1 MSKQQL
7 KSEVTGS
14 IWKIETA
21 VGQALEE
28 GHTVLIIESMKMEI
42 PLVAEDGG
50 TLVEILVAGDM
61 GRNQSRA
68 YMGNHIQGPPT
79 SRRIA
84 LPRNWPAPNR

>member
-50 TLVEILVAGDM
+50 TLVEILVAEGDAIVE
-61 GRNQSRA
+61 GQVLA
-68 YMGNHIQGPPT
+68 IVE
-79 SRRIA
+79 
-84 LPRNWPAPNR
+84 L

>member
-14 IWKIETA
+14 IWKIETT
-21 VGQALEE
+21 VGQSLDE

-50 TLVEILVAGDM
+50 TLVEILVAEGDAIVE
-61 GRNQSRA
+61 GQVLA
-68 YMGNHIQGPPT
+68 IVE
-79 SRRIA
+79 
-84 LPRNWPAPNR
+84 L

>member
-50 TLVEILVAGDM
+50 TLVEILVAEGDAIVE
-61 GRNQSRA
+61 GQVHA
-68 YMGNHIQGPPT
+68 IVE
-79 SRRIA
+79 
-84 LPRNWPAPNR
+84 L